1 MLDFN
6 VEQASL
12 IMQRTS
18 FVIVIQDIL
27 SFCRACLYLHA
38 KCILYIIIYNIFYIY
53 MSAMHYNFTTSSKS
67 HFTLS
72 MNHKPQNS
80 TKHIHTFSHSHILFN
95 MCISYV
101 ITIFFYNFERFE
113 MQFCSCVYNVWFIS
127 QLPFLTYT

>member
-1 MLDFN
+1 MHSTILDFN
-6 VEQASL
+6 VECASL

-18 FVIVIQDIL
+18 FVIQDVL
-27 SFCRACLYLHA
+27 SFCRACLYI
-38 KCILYIIIYNIFYIY
+38 CMSNVYYILLSIQNIYSIY
-53 MSAMHYNFTTSSKS
+53 MNAMHYNFTTSTKS

-101 ITIFFYNFERFE
+101 ITIFL
-113 MQFCSCVYNVWFIS
+113 QFRTIRNAIS
-127 QLPFLTYT
+127 FMCL